1 MPNPNPTPLPPSS
14 AASPHTPTSRLKV
27 AQVTTVAVSV
37 VALMKGWP
45 AFLARRGVEVH
56 TISSP
61 GAALAEFARR
71 EGVARVHE
79 IPIARPIAPLADL
92 VSLWRLWRLM
102 RRERFTLV
110 HASTP
115 KGGLL
120 GTLAAWLTRVPV
132 RVYTLRGLPLAVA
145 TGFKRRVLWWTDWLA
160 MRLATHVTAISPSL
174 RQEAI
179 ELGLVPARKC
189 VVIGGGS
196 SNGID
201 ADRFTRRRPA
211 ADAPLRRD
219 WNIPRDALAIGFVG
233 RIVRDKGVVE
243 LEAAWR
249 KLRDRFAQAYLVL
262 VGTPEPQDPVAD
274 DVMQRL
280 RADERVRLPGWY
292 DDTVACFEALDL
304 LVLPTYR
311 EGFGNVYLEANAM
324 ELPVVGTAI
333 TGVRDAVAD
342 GRTGLLVPPRDAAA
356 LADAIERL
364 LSDAALRARMGR
376 AGRERAVHDFRPEA
390 IWEGMFALYRAALA
404 ERGVRISDRGS
415 RTED

>member
-1 MPNPNPTPLPPSS
+1 MSNPNEAPLSTTS
-14 AASPHTPTSRLKV
+14 AAPPDTPAPRLKV

-45 AFLARRGVEVH
+45 AFLTRRGVEVH

-61 GAALAEFARR
+61 GVALAEFARR

-102 RRERFTLV
+102 RREGYTLV

-145 TGFKRRVLWWTDWLA
+145 TGFKRRVLWLTDWLA

-179 ELGLVPARKC
+179 DLGLVSARKC
-189 VVIGGGS
+189 VVIGSGS

-201 ADRFTRRRPA
+201 AERFTRRRPA
-211 ADAPLRRD
+211 ADAPLRAA
-219 WNIPRDALAIGFVG
+219 WNVPHEALLIGFVG
-233 RIVRDKGVVE
+233 RIVRDKGVIE

-249 KLRDRFAQAYLVL
+249 TLRERFPAAFLVL
-262 VGTPEPQDPVAD
+262 VGTPESQDPVND
-274 DVMQRL
+274 DVMRRL
-280 RADERVRLPGWY
+280 RDDERVRLPGWY
-292 DDTVACFEALDL
+292 DDTVACFEAMDL
-304 LVLPTYR
+304 LVLPTHR

-324 ELPVVGTAI
+324 ELAVVGTTI
-333 TGVRDAVAD
+333 TGVRDAVLD
-342 GRTGLLVPPRDAAA
+342 GETGLLVPPRDAAA
-356 LADAIERL
+356 LADAVARL
-364 LSDAALRARMGR
+364 LSDAALREQMGR
-376 AGRERAVHDFRPEA
+376 AGRARVVRDFRPEA
-390 IWEGMFALYRAALA
+390 IWKGMFALYRAALA
-404 ERGVRISDRGS
+404 ERGVRMADS
-415 RTED
+415 